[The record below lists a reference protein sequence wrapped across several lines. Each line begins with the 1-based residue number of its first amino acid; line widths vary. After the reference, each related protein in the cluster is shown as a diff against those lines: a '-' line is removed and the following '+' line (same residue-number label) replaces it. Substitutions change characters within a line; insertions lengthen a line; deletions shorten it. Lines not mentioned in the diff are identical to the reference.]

1 MNYKKLLTLI
11 SLSTLASSCSD
22 KVVLE
27 GERKE
32 LILHSKTMVVDASIQ
47 NEAVVIGAPVT
58 TNSWEMQG
66 YNSSYTLPNLKF
78 SGQFKQVTSFNG
90 GSGSSQAKVLL
101 YSPLIQNDRLYA
113 VDPNGRLKCYD
124 ITTGSLLW
132 EKEYVSDKQQKYSM
146 SVTGMTVYENIGYLS
161 LSTNQ
166 GIAVKLDGNGDV
178 IWQQQLSDIARIAP
192 RVHDSTV
199 FYSNIDNVLEARD
212 TKTGK
217 VKWTYQSVQEEAMLL
232 GGANVTA
239 TSSHIIAPFGSG
251 EVVAL
256 NNDGVMVWNDQISS
270 ATPGNII
277 NNIQHVYAPVAVDKH
292 LMFAASHSGS
302 LVCYNVSSGRRI
314 WEQPILT
321 LQTPQLTESH
331 MFVIDNQQKLMC
343 LKKNSGQLKWVKQL
357 KLSEDDYK
365 VSEAPIYWYGPLLL
379 SNQLTVFGSNGTV
392 LMLDPKTGDTKQTVT
407 LDHQIAMAP
416 IVVKGRCYIV
426 TPANDIE
433 VYE

>member
-22 KVVLE
+22 KVILE

-32 LILHSKTMVVDASIQ
+32 LILNSKTMTVDTSIQ
-47 NEAVVIGAPVT
+47 NETVVIAAPVT
-58 TNSWEMQG
+58 ANSWEMQG
-66 YNSSYTLPNLKF
+66 YNSTYTLPNLKF

-90 GSGSSQAKVLL
+90 GKGSSQGKVLL
-101 YSPLIQNDRLYA
+101 YTPLIQNDHLYA
-113 VDPNGRLKCYD
+113 IDPNGQLKCFNLN
-124 ITTGSLLW
+124 TGSLVW
-132 EKEYVSDKQQKYSM
+132 EKEYVADKQQKYSM
-146 SVTGMTVYENIGYLS
+146 SVTGMTINGNVGYLS

-166 GIAVKLDGNGDV
+166 GIAVKLDSNGDV
-178 IWQQQLSDIARIAP
+178 MWQQKLSDIARIAP

-232 GGANVTA
+232 GGANITA

-256 NNDGVMVWNDQISS
+256 NSDGVMVWNDQISS

-277 NNIQHVYAPVAVDKH
+277 NNIQHVYAPVVVDKH

-314 WEQPILT
+314 WEQPVLT
-321 LQTPQLTESH
+321 VQTPVLTDSH
-331 MFVIDNQQKLMC
+331 MFVIDNQQKVMC
-343 LKKNSGQLKWVKQL
+343 LKKSSGQLKWVKQL
-357 KLSEDDYK
+357 KLSEDDFK

-392 LMLDPKTGDTKQTVT
+392 LQMDPNTGEIKNTIT

-416 IVVKGRCYIV
+416 IVVKNRCYIV
-426 TPANDIE
+426 TPANNIE

>member
-11 SLSTLASSCSD
+11 SLSTLTSSCSD

-32 LILHSKTMVVDASIQ
+32 LILQSKTISVDTSIQ
-47 NEAVVIGAPVT
+47 NEAVIITAPVSAK
-58 TNSWEMQG
+58 NWEMQG
-66 YNSSYTLPNLKF
+66 YNSTYTIPHLKF
-78 SGQFKQVTSFNG
+78 SGEFKQVTSFNG

-113 VDPNGRLKCYD
+113 IDPNGQLKCYD
-124 ITTGSLLW
+124 VSTGSLLW
-132 EKEYVSDKQQKYSM
+132 EKEYVVDKQQKYSM
-146 SVTGMTVYENIGYLS
+146 SVTGMTLNGNVGYLS
-161 LSTNQ
+161 LSSNQ
-166 GIAVKLDGNGDV
+166 GVAVKLDSNGDV
-178 IWQQQLSDIARIAP
+178 LWQQQLSDIARIAP
-192 RVHDSTV
+192 RVQGSTV

-212 TKTGK
+212 TTTGK

-232 GGANVTA
+232 GGSNITA
-239 TSSHIIAPFGSG
+239 TGSHIIAPFGSG

-277 NNIQHVYAPVAVDKH
+277 NNIQHVYAPVVVDKH

-321 LQTPQLTESH
+321 LQTPILTESH
-331 MFVIDNQQKLMC
+331 MFLIDNQQKVMC

-357 KLSEDDYK
+357 KLSEEDFK

-379 SNQLTVFGSNGTV
+379 SNRLMVFGSNGTV
-392 LMLDPKTGDTKQTVT
+392 LQLDPNTGEIKNTIT

-416 IVVKGRCYIV
+416 IVVKDRCYIV
-426 TPANDIE
+426 TPANNIE